1 MTHKEASMSAVRTAI
16 LLVLAG
22 VAAPVFAEQITCES
36 RNERT
41 EACTTL
47 QPGSSVRMVQ
57 QISNSPCIEGQT
69 WGADQGSIWVSQGCR
84 AVFDIDYHRAAYDD
98 RDRGD
103 RDDRRVAMEEHNRH
117 RAKHACVEQ
126 AASSGG
132 FGPDDVRADD
142 VRWIGEGQFV
152 VDMNT
157 PNGDMRCTVDR
168 EGNVLSLHHR
178 R

>member
-1 MTHKEASMSAVRTAI
+1 MSAVRTAI

-69 WGADQGSIWVSQGCR
+69 WGTGA
-84 AVFDIDYHRAAYDD
+84 
-98 RDRGD
+98 
-103 RDDRRVAMEEHNRH
+103 
-117 RAKHACVEQ
+117 
-126 AASSGG
+126 
-132 FGPDDVRADD
+132 
-142 VRWIGEGQFV
+142 
-152 VDMNT
+152 
-157 PNGDMRCTVDR
+157 DR
-168 EGNVLSLHHR
+168 ELQVYRQSGNIKDVVSFLIHETMRGVSYAQELGLPDPTQPAATP
-178 R
+178 

>member
-1 MTHKEASMSAVRTAI
+1 MSAVRTAI
-16 LLVLAG
+16 LLVLTG

-84 AVFDIDYHRAAYDD
+84 AVFDIDYRRAAYGDD
-98 RDRGD
+98 RYD
-103 RDDRRVAMEEHNRH
+103 RDEHRDRHVAMEEHNRH
-117 RAKHACVEQ
+117 RARRACVEQ
-126 AASSGG
+126 ASASGG
-132 FGPDDVRADD
+132 FGADDVRAEE

>member
-1 MTHKEASMSAVRTAI
+1 M
-16 LLVLAG
+16 LAG

-84 AVFDIDYHRAAYDD
+84 AVFDIDYRRAAYDD

-103 RDDRRVAMEEHNRH
+103 RDDRRDRHVAMEEHNRH
-117 RAKHACVEQ
+117 RARRACVEQ
-126 AASSGG
+126 ASSSGG
-132 FGPDDVRADD
+132 FHCSG
-142 VRWIGEGQFV
+142 
-152 VDMNT
+152 
-157 PNGDMRCTVDR
+157 
-168 EGNVLSLHHR
+168 
-178 R
+178 

>member
-1 MTHKEASMSAVRTAI
+1 MSAIRTAI

-57 QISNSPCIEGQT
+57 QISNNPCIEGQT
-69 WGADQGSIWVSQGCR
+69 WGAGEGSIWVSQGCR
-84 AVFDIDYHRAAYDD
+84 AVFDIEYRRAAHED

-103 RDDRRVAMEEHNRH
+103 RDEHEHGDRRMAMEEHNRH
-117 RAKHACVEQ
+117 RARHACVEQ
-126 AASSGG
+126 ASASGG
-132 FGPDDVRADD
+132 FGADD
-142 VRWIGEGQFV
+142 IRAEEVRWIGEGQFV
-152 VDMNT
+152 VDMAT